1 MPNEELTATVLNQ
14 ELEACTMTQEEQ
26 FLRAIQATIL
36 KELRG
41 YLGTHSEDPLLKITH
56 VLGSI
61 YEQYSGYGLCIYDG
75 KNLLPRH
82 TEQGIMY
89 AFLVR
94 IGHGHCSSAH
104 YLYGK
109 VEMEHCADDK
119 WLIHSVTVKCK
130 PVPDVYRT
138 SDELA
143 RSISDA
149 RRAFDKLHLMIR
161 SVRGFV
167 NTLDYDGTITRT
179 LEFLDSKILHIWS
192 FTKWHEPWIPRDVF
206 ISSGLTSYLE
216 YERYKKVQFKEGED
230 GELIVEFYYKGELIL
245 AHKIHLSESLEDLL

>member
-1 MPNEELTATVLNQ
+1 
-14 ELEACTMTQEEQ
+14 MTQDEQ

-36 KELRG
+36 KELREF
-41 YLGTHSEDPLLKITH
+41 LGTSSDDPLLRIKH
-56 VLGSI
+56 VLSSI

-82 TEQGIMY
+82 TEQGTMY

-94 IGHGHCSSAH
+94 IGHGHCRSAH

-109 VEMEHCADDK
+109 VEMEHCVDDK

-130 PVPDVYRT
+130 PVPAVYRT
-138 SDELA
+138 SGALA
-143 RSISDA
+143 RSISDV
-149 RRAFDKLHLMIR
+149 RRAIDKLHLMIR
-161 SVRGFV
+161 SARGFV

-192 FTKWHEPWIPRDVF
+192 FTKWHEPWMPLEAF
-206 ISSGLTSYLE
+206 ISSGLTSCLE
-216 YERYKKVQFKEGED
+216 YERYTKVQFKEGKD
-230 GELIVEFYYKGELIL
+230 GELIVEFYYKRELIL

>member
-1 MPNEELTATVLNQ
+1 
-14 ELEACTMTQEEQ
+14 MTQDEQ

-36 KELRG
+36 KELREF
-41 YLGTHSEDPLLKITH
+41 LGTSSDDPLLRIKH

-75 KNLLPRH
+75 ENLLPRH
-82 TEQGIMY
+82 TEQGTMY

-109 VEMEHCADDK
+109 VEMEHCVDHK

-130 PVPDVYRT
+130 PVPDAYRT
-138 SDELA
+138 GDELGN
-143 RSISDA
+143 SISDA

-161 SVRGFV
+161 SARGFV

-192 FTKWHEPWIPRDVF
+192 FTKWHEPWMPLKAF

-216 YERYKKVQFKEGED
+216 YERYTKVQFKEGKD

>member
-1 MPNEELTATVLNQ
+1 MT
-14 ELEACTMTQEEQ
+14 TQEESY
-26 FLRAIQATIL
+26 LRAVQATL
-36 KELRG
+36 LERLRG
-41 YLGTHSEDPLLKITH
+41 LLGTSYDDPILQIKH

-75 KNLLPRH
+75 ENLLPRH

-94 IGHGHCSSAH
+94 IGHGRCSSAH

-109 VEMEHCADDK
+109 VEMEHCADHK
-119 WLIHSVTVKCK
+119 WLVHSVTVKCK
-130 PVPDVYRT
+130 PVPDAYKT
-138 SDELA
+138 GDELGN
-143 RSISDA
+143 SISDA

-161 SVRGFV
+161 SARGFV

-192 FTKWHEPWIPRDVF
+192 FTK
-206 ISSGLTSYLE
+206 
-216 YERYKKVQFKEGED
+216 
-230 GELIVEFYYKGELIL
+230 
-245 AHKIHLSESLEDLL
+245 